1 MNRGMRCHKFLHLP
15 HQFEPSHFS
24 LFYPRGFM
32 RLLSPIIEILIS
44 DMDGVRG
51 NFAVGNWI
59 ATQFVGNDLPGLSLI
74 TTNEALE
81 ETLGSSPIPLLLQ
94 ADINNLAILIHGP
107 PRIML
112 LTIYSDKDLVDVE
125 GIPVSTMTSLQC
137 SSV

>member
-1 MNRGMRCHKFLHLP
+1 
-15 HQFEPSHFS
+15 
-24 LFYPRGFM
+24 M